1 MDSLWKHLEQDITNW
16 LSSYSSDS
24 VEFRNSY
31 QAIVGFP
38 SDGPRSDGMLSGK
51 NTLIAVEI
59 EAGQTHPDTNV
70 GKYWLLHAKYKQY
83 KKYILFHIY
92 TPDFN
97 SYGWRKKLGEFY
109 ACKMRLEVP
118 MDYVVLDYRKAKNYD
133 TTLTEIKT
141 LIQKRIWQE
150 FRQ

>member
-1 MDSLWKHLEQDITNW
+1 MSIWKHLEQDIINW
-16 LSSYSSDS
+16 LSSYSSDNI
-24 VEFRNSY
+24 EFRNSY

-38 SDGPRSDGMLSGK
+38 SDGPRSDGMLSDRK
-51 NTLIAVEI
+51 TLIAVEI

-70 GKYWLLHAKYKQY
+70 GKYWLLHTKYMQY

-109 ACKMRLEVP
+109 ASKMRLEIP
-118 MDYVVLDYRKAKNYD
+118 IDYVLLDYRKAANYD
-133 TTLTEIKT
+133 TTLTKIKT
-141 LIQKRIWQE
+141 LIQERIQME
-150 FRQ
+150 FGL